1 MIISK
6 SIAGFG
12 TTVLRKERK
21 KIGEGQCSYINTG
34 SWEKRRG
41 TIGFI
46 LPLTN
51 ETKYKTDKKITSSA
65 ENQNS

>member
-12 TTVLRKERK
+12 TAVFRKERK
-21 KIGEGQCSYINTG
+21 KIGEGRCGDISTG
-34 SWEKRRG
+34 SWEKRRE
-41 TIGFI
+41 TIAFI
-46 LPLTN
+46 LPLTK